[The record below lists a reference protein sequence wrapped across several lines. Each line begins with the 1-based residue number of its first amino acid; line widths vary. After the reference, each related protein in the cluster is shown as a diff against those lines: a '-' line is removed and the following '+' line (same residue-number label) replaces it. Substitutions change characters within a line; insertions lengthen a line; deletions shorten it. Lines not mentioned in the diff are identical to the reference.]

1 MSTKITIDPITRISG
16 HLKIEVT
23 IEKNIIT
30 SAKSSGVLFRG
41 FEAML
46 KSRPPL
52 DSIYFTERICGICST
67 SHAIVASLALED
79 ALKITPKDNDVKV
92 RNFMHG
98 CDFLQNAIRQTCL
111 YVFPDFV
118 NINPSETSLNS
129 GFRLDKKSTEKLR
142 EDYINALKFSR
153 ITHDML
159 AILGGKAPHTHG
171 VFVGGTTA
179 NMTASTVIRLKSML
193 LGVHEFISN
202 DMTSAIYIISKY
214 YSEYFKIGKG
224 TDNLLTFGLFSDL
237 QDKDLVYAYPSVS
250 INGQKSNLDMTKIS
264 ESVYSSWYSD
274 GKVDLNKPNA
284 YTFIKAPRYDGKV
297 VQVGPIARM
306 ILSGNYENKI
316 STMDRLITRVL
327 EAKIISGTMLKL
339 LDSILPINTSQEQ
352 YIVPETAKGIGAVDA
367 IRGALAHFVSI
378 ENSVIEN
385 YDIITPS
392 AWNLSPIDEQSK
404 PGALEKALIGTH
416 IEDIKDPVEIGR
428 IVRSFDP
435 CVSCATHVITEH
447 NEPFYMEII

>member
-1 MSTKITIDPITRISG
+1 MSVKIIIDPITRISG
-16 HLKIEVT
+16 HLSIEVT

-30 SAKSSGVLFRG
+30 NAKSSGVLFRG

-79 ALKITPKDNDVKV
+79 ALKITPKTNDVSV

-98 CDFLQNAIRQTCL
+98 CDFLQNAIRQICL

-118 NINPSETSLNS
+118 NLNPSETSLNS
-129 GFRLDKKSTEKLR
+129 GFRLDKKNTAKLR

-179 NMTASTVIRLKSML
+179 NITASTIIRLKSML
-193 LGVHEFISN
+193 LSVYEFISR
-202 DMTSAIYIISKY
+202 DMTNAIYIIAKY
-214 YSEYFKIGKG
+214 YNEYFKIGKG

-237 QDKDLVYAYPSVS
+237 QDKDLVYVSPAAS
-250 INGQKSNLDMTKIS
+250 INGVKSNLDMTKIS

-284 YTFIKAPRYDGKV
+284 YTFIKAPRYEGAV

-327 EAKIISGTMLKL
+327 EAKIISETMLKL

-367 IRGALAHFVSI
+367 TRGALAHFVSI

-392 AWNLSPIDEQSK
+392 AWNLSPIDEHAK
-404 PGALEKALIGTH
+404 PGALENALIGTH
-416 IEDIKDPVEIGR
+416 IEDMKNPVEIGR

-435 CVSCATHVITEH
+435 CVSCATHVVTEH

>member
-1 MSTKITIDPITRISG
+1 MSVKIIIDPITRISG
-16 HLKIEVT
+16 HLSIEVT

-30 SAKSSGVLFRG
+30 NSKSSGVLFRG

-79 ALKITPKDNDVKV
+79 ALKITPKENDVKV

-98 CDFLQNAIRQTCL
+98 CDLLQNAIRQICL

-118 NINPSETSLNS
+118 NLNPSETSLNS
-129 GFRLDKKSTEKLR
+129 GFRIDSKNTAKLR
-142 EDYINALKFSR
+142 EDYVNALKFSR

-179 NMTASTVIRLKSML
+179 NITASTVIRLKSML
-193 LGVHEFISN
+193 LDVYEFISK
-202 DMTSAIYIISKY
+202 DMTNAIYIISKY
-214 YSEYFKIGKG
+214 YNEYFKIGKG
-224 TDNLLTFGLFSDL
+224 TDNLLTFGLFSDF
-237 QDKDLVYAYPSVS
+237 QDKNLVYVSPAAS
-250 INGQKSNLDMTKIS
+250 INGVKSNLDMTKIS

-274 GKVDLNKPNA
+274 GNVDLNKPNA
-284 YTFIKAPRYDGKV
+284 YTFIKAPRYEGEV

-327 EAKIISGTMLKL
+327 DAKIISETMLKL

-352 YIVPETAKGIGAVDA
+352 YMVPKTAKGIGAVDA
-367 IRGALAHFVSI
+367 TRGALAHFVSI

-392 AWNLSPIDEQSK
+392 AWNLSPIDEDSK
-404 PGALEKALIGTH
+404 PGALENALIGTH
-416 IEDIKDPVEIGR
+416 IEDIKNPVEIGR

-435 CVSCATHVITEH
+435 CVSCATHVVTEH
-447 NEPFYMEII
+447 NKPFYMEII